1 MLRRA
6 AAIETAPRWRSGHP
20 PHRTTGVASASSI
33 QARARRFLRA
43 PGALQPR
50 APPEVACVDPGE
62 EALHGGDDE
71 QAPHGG
77 EEIEGVLRAREFRV
91 DERRTSDAAEGGR
104 EAARLLDRDERVV
117 RAVQDEEGWRIGP
130 QAGER

>member
-1 MLRRA
+1 PTA
-6 AAIETAPRWRSGHP
+6 ARS
-20 PHRTTGVASASSI
+20 VV
-33 QARARRFLRA
+33 QA
-43 PGALQPR
+43 PGALPPR
-50 APPEVACVDPGE
+50 AAPEVACVDPGE
-62 EALHGGDDE
+62 EPDHGGDDE